1 MKFRGRYLPWIIV
14 ACLTLLLLWSPWRRA
29 KTGLNFINGRAG
41 GYEAD
46 LIVDGLRYTRNIG
59 DKVQWTLASDT
70 ASLYE
75 SKKVM
80 YLKRVKI
87 DFFQNGGS
95 KIVALADTGTYKI
108 DGDLGLD
115 GHVIMNLPNGQTLN
129 SDTLNLN
136 QKKGIIWSKDSVLI
150 KGNGLV
156 MKGKGLEYDLKGGRL
171 KIRSQTSVISS
182 RSTMG
187 F

>member
-1 MKFRGRYLPWIIV
+1 M
-14 ACLTLLLLWSPWRRA
+14 LLLLCSPWQKA
-29 KTGLNFINGRAG
+29 KTGLNLINGRAG
-41 GYEAD
+41 SYEAD
-46 LIVDGLRYTRNIG
+46 LIVDGLKYTRNIG

-75 SKKVM
+75 NKKVM
-80 YLKRVKI
+80 YLKGVKI
-87 DFFQNGGS
+87 DFFQDGGS
-95 KIVALADTGTYKI
+95 KKIVVLADAGTYKI
-108 DGDLGLD
+108 DGDFGLN
-115 GHVIMNLPNGQTLN
+115 GHVVMNLPNGQTLN

-136 QKKGIIWSKDSVLI
+136 QKKGVIWSKDSVLI

-171 KIRSQTSVISS
+171 KIRSQTSVISP
-182 RSTMG
+182 RSTME